1 MARPFCFF
9 TLKGHKSRETR
20 LNMLNLRRFSLAKG
34 QGGDYSSPTSQVG
47 FGPLREKSSKVRRLR
62 AISDIPAEA

>member
-1 MARPFCFF
+1 LKFIKGVPQMARPFCFF

-34 QGGDYSSPTSQVG
+34 QGGD
-47 FGPLREKSSKVRRLR
+47 
-62 AISDIPAEA
+62 